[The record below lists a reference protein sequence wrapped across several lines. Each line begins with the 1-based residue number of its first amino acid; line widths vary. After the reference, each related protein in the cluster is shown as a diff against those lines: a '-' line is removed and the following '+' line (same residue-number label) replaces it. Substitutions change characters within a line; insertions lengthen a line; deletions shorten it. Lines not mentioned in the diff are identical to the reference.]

1 MSTDPRSLHDAMRR
15 MQNLLGVAALDLNNY
30 IGGDDARYDELSHV
44 VYTLKDAQDV
54 VAWVKETYEH
64 GVRRS

>member
-1 MSTDPRSLHDAMRR
+1 MSTDPRGLHDAMRR
-15 MQNLLGVAALDLNNY
+15 VQVVLRVAASDLDNY
-30 IGGDDARYDELSHV
+30 IGGDDARHDELAHV
-44 VYTLKDAQDV
+44 LRGLKDAQDV